1 VKQKY
6 IDKVHFH
13 ENLESLHK
21 HFDKRFLPE
30 SLGGDLTEEEAAETD
45 IVENVLKNDIP
56 YEGEISELHL
66 YNLSLICDD

>member
-6 IDKVHFH
+6 IDRVHFH

-30 SLGGDLTEEEAAETD
+30 CLGGDLTEEEATET
-45 IVENVLKNDIP
+45 EVLATVLENDIP
-56 YEGEISELHL
+56 YEGET
-66 YNLSLICDD
+66 